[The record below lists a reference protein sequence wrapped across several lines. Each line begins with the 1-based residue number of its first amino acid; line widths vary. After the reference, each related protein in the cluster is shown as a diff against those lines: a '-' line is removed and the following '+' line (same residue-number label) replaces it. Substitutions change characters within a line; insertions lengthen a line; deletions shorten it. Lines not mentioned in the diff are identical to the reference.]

1 MLALLYFT
9 LILPAFSL
17 GKNGLGERLRE
28 TLSCPVV
35 QSSGPS
41 GRGGGLCFGIGGL
54 EFVVNDILRSLD
66 VLPNAILF
74 FLSFLKV
81 NSDLFSKSAPHRQ
94 EKCARRRCS
103 CCSRTALAS
112 LQNRWQFPT
121 EKTERWKQLLGGCKT
136 RFHLLSVIETYH

>member
-1 MLALLYFT
+1 MSSAPILNLLGLTVSESIGVTQEDRIRGPLIYMQILFSEMFFLNISIYVLALLYFT

-41 GRGGGLCFGIGGL
+41 GKGGGLCFGIGGL

-74 FLSFLKV
+74 FLSFPKV
-81 NSDLFSKSAPHRQ
+81 NSDLFSKSAHRQ
-94 EKCARRRCS
+94 EKCARR
-103 CCSRTALAS
+103 
-112 LQNRWQFPT
+112 
-121 EKTERWKQLLGGCKT
+121 
-136 RFHLLSVIETYH
+136 